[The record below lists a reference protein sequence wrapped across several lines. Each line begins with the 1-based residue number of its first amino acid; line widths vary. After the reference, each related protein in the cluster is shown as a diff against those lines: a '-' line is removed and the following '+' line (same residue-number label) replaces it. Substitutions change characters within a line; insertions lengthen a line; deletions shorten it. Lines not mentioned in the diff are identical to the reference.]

1 MQLHSHKYGN
11 KQHTGIRRDKRY
23 RTRELYDTQV
33 YKVDK
38 KSIAI
43 GVVYGP
49 NTTNGEF
56 YRELKEK
63 VQNCGMPI
71 ILGGD
76 SNTVLDGK

>member
-1 MQLHSHKYGN
+1 
-11 KQHTGIRRDKRY
+11 
-23 RTRELYDTQV
+23 V